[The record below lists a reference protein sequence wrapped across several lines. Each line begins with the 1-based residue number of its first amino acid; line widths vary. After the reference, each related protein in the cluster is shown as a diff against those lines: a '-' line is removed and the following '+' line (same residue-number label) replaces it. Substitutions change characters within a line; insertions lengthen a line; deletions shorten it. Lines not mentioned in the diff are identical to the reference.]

1 MFTME
6 GESNEELAFLD
17 TLLKR
22 NYVGSL
28 HILANTN
35 TTVLTTKQVVRK
47 VLFIPC
53 SLENITLSP
62 TKMTSYK
69 EKQE

>member
-1 MFTME
+1 ME

-22 NYVGSL
+22 NYVGSP

-35 TTVLTTKQVVRK
+35 TIGLTTKQVVKK
-47 VLFIPC
+47 VLFTPC

-62 TKMTSYK
+62 TKMTSSK
-69 EKQE
+69 KKLE